1 MSNRPNSPAAS
12 GDAVASRREIF
23 AVAAAAAGATAFAAS
38 AQAQPAPQHVRI
50 FNPPTMAK
58 PNGYSHVAEV
68 TAGRTVYIAG
78 QIAVDP
84 SGKLV
89 GVPGDFRAQATQVF
103 ENLKAALAS
112 VGGSFANV
120 VKLNGYLTDAKA
132 QLPILREVRDGYL
145 SRDTPPPPSTVVQ
158 VVALAR
164 EGLMIEVEVVAVLP
178 PSA

>member
-1 MSNRPNSPAAS
+1 MRSIPHSVSHSA
-12 GDAVASRREIF
+12 DAVASRREII
-23 AVAAAAAGATAFAAS
+23 AVAAAAAGATALAAP
-38 AQAQPAPQHVRI
+38 AQAQTAPQHVRI
-50 FNPPTMAK
+50 FNPPTLAK

-103 ENLKAALAS
+103 ENLKNALAS
-112 VGGSFANV
+112 VGATFANV

-132 QLPILREVRDGYL
+132 QLPVLREVRDGYINK
-145 SRDTPPPPSTVVQ
+145 DAPPPSTVVQ

-178 PSA
+178 PSG

>member
-1 MSNRPNSPAAS
+1 MSDSASPPS
-12 GDAVASRREIF
+12 SVTDAIASRRDVI
-23 AVAAAAAGATAFAAS
+23 AVAAAAAGATALAGS
-38 AQAQPAPQHVRI
+38 AQAQPAPHVRI

-78 QIAVDP
+78 QIAIDP

-89 GVPGDFRAQATQVF
+89 GIPGDFRAQATRVF
-103 ENLKAALAS
+103 ENLKAALAA

-120 VKLNGYLTDAKA
+120 VKLNGYFIDVKA
-132 QLPILREVRDGYL
+132 HLPIFREVRDAYV
-145 SRDTPPPPSTVVQ
+145 SKETPPPSTVVQ
-158 VVALAR
+158 VVSLAR
-164 EGLMIEVEVVAVLP
+164 EGLLLEVEVVAVLP

>member
-1 MSNRPNSPAAS
+1 MDDMASSPSSAAE
-12 GDAVASRREIF
+12 AVASRRDII
-23 AVAAAAAGATAFAAS
+23 AVAAAAAGATVVAGS
-38 AQAQPAPQHVRI
+38 AQAQPAPQVRI

-68 TAGRTVYIAG
+68 TGGRTVYIAG

-89 GVPGDFRAQATQVF
+89 GVPGDFRVQATQVF
-103 ENLKAALAS
+103 ENLKSALAA

-132 QLPILREVRDGYL
+132 QLPILREVRDGYINK
-145 SRDTPPPPSTVVQ
+145 DAPPPSTVVQ

>member
-1 MSNRPNSPAAS
+1 MSDIAGSPSSAA
-12 GDAVASRREIF
+12 DAVASRREII
-23 AVAAAAAGATAFAAS
+23 AVAAAAGATAFAGS

-78 QIAVDP
+78 QIAIDP

-89 GVPGDFRAQATQVF
+89 GGPGDFRAQATQVF

-132 QLPILREVRDGYL
+132 QLPILREVRDGYINK
-145 SRDTPPPPSTVVQ
+145 DAPPPSTVVQ

>member
-1 MSNRPNSPAAS
+1 MSDIASPPSSAV
-12 GDAVASRREIF
+12 DAVASRRDII
-23 AVAAAAAGATAFAAS
+23 AVAAAAAGATALAGS
-38 AQAQPAPQHVRI
+38 AQAQPAPQVRI

-89 GVPGDFRAQATQVF
+89 GVPGDFRAQATQAF
-103 ENLKAALAS
+103 ENLKNALAS
-112 VGGSFANV
+112 VGGTFANV

-132 QLPILREVRDGYL
+132 QLPILREVRDAYL
-145 SRDTPPPPSTVVQ
+145 SKDTPPPASTVVQ

-178 PSA
+178 PKA

>member
-1 MSNRPNSPAAS
+1 MTDIAAPPAS
-12 GDAVASRREIF
+12 STDTVASRRDII
-23 AVAAAAAGATAFAAS
+23 AVAAAAAGATAFAGS
-38 AQAQPAPQHVRI
+38 AQAQPAPQVRI

-68 TAGRTVYIAG
+68 TGGRTVYIAG

-103 ENLKAALAS
+103 ENLKNALAA

-132 QLPILREVRDGYL
+132 QLPILREVRDGYINK
-145 SRDTPPPPSTVVQ
+145 DAPPASTVVQ

>member
-1 MSNRPNSPAAS
+1 MSDITSSPS
-12 GDAVASRREIF
+12 SPAVASRREII

-38 AQAQPAPQHVRI
+38 AQAQPAPQYVRI
-50 FNPPTMAK
+50 FNPPGMAK
-58 PNGYSHVAEV
+58 PSGYSHVAEV
-68 TAGRTVYIAG
+68 TAGRMVYIAG
-78 QIAVDP
+78 QIAIDP
-84 SGKLV
+84 SAKLV

-103 ENLKAALAS
+103 ENLKTALAA

-145 SRDTPPPPSTVVQ
+145 SKDTPPPPSTVVQ

>member
-1 MSNRPNSPAAS
+1 MSDIASPSSSAAV
-12 GDAVASRREIF
+12 AVASRRDII
-23 AVAAAAAGATAFAAS
+23 AVAAAAAGATVVAAS
-38 AQAQPAPQHVRI
+38 AQAQPAPQVRI

-68 TAGRTVYIAG
+68 TGGRTVYIAG
-78 QIAVDP
+78 QIAIDP

-103 ENLKAALAS
+103 ENLKSALAS

-132 QLPILREVRDGYL
+132 QLPILREVRDAYL
-145 SRDTPPPPSTVVQ
+145 SKDTPPPPSTVVQ

-164 EGLMIEVEVVAVLP
+164 EGLMVEVEVVAVLP
-178 PSA
+178 PSG

>member
-1 MSNRPNSPAAS
+1 MNDNPNASLPSP
-12 GDAVASRREIF
+12 DPLASRRDII
-23 AVAAAAAGATAFAAS
+23 AVAAAAAGVATLAGT
-38 AQAQPAPQHVRI
+38 AQAQTPPQHVRI

-58 PNGYSHVAEV
+58 PTGYSHVAEV

-103 ENLKAALAS
+103 ENLKAALTA

-132 QLPILREVRDGYL
+132 QLPILREVRDGYINK
-145 SRDTPPPPSTVVQ
+145 DAPPASTVVQ

-164 EGLMIEVEVVAVLP
+164 EGLMLEVEVVAVLP

>member
-1 MSNRPNSPAAS
+1 MSHIAGSPS
-12 GDAVASRREIF
+12 SSVDAIASRREII
-23 AVAAAAAGATAFAAS
+23 AVAAAAAGATAFAGS

-78 QIAVDP
+78 QIAIDP

-132 QLPILREVRDGYL
+132 QLPILREVRDGYINKEA
-145 SRDTPPPPSTVVQ
+145 PPASTVVQ

>member
-1 MSNRPNSPAAS
+1 MSDIASSPS
-12 GDAVASRREIF
+12 SPAVASRREIF
-23 AVAAAAAGATAFAAS
+23 AVAAAAAGATAFAGS

-50 FNPPTMAK
+50 FNPPNMTK
-58 PNGYSHVAEV
+58 PSGYSHVAEV
-68 TAGRTVYIAG
+68 TAGRMVYIAG
-78 QIAVDP
+78 QIAIDP

-103 ENLKAALAS
+103 ENLKTALAA

-145 SRDTPPPPSTVVQ
+145 SKDTPPPPSTVVQ

>member
-1 MSNRPNSPAAS
+1 MSDSASPPSSSA
-12 GDAVASRREIF
+12 DAVASRREII
-23 AVAAAAAGATAFAAS
+23 AVAAAAGATAFAGS

-84 SGKLV
+84 GGKLV

-145 SRDTPPPPSTVVQ
+145 SKDTPPPPSTVVQ

-178 PSA
+178 SS

>member
-1 MSNRPNSPAAS
+1 MSHIPSSPSPAA
-12 GDAVASRREIF
+12 DTVASRREII
-23 AVAAAAAGATAFAAS
+23 AVAAAAAGATALAGS
-38 AQAQPAPQHVRI
+38 AQAQTAPQHVRI
-50 FNPPTMAK
+50 FNPPNMAQ
-58 PNGYSHVAEV
+58 PRGYSHVAEV
-68 TAGRTVYIAG
+68 RAGRTVYIAG
-78 QIAVDP
+78 QIAIDP

-103 ENLKAALAS
+103 ENLKTALAS
-112 VGGSFANV
+112 VGTFANV

-132 QLPILREVRDGYL
+132 QLPILREVRDGYINK
-145 SRDTPPPPSTVVQ
+145 DAPPPSTVVQ

>member
-1 MSNRPNSPAAS
+1 MNNNPNSLSPTS
-12 GDAVASRREIF
+12 DTIASRRDII
-23 AVAAAAAGATAFAAS
+23 AVAAAAAGATALAGR
-38 AQAQPAPQHVRI
+38 AQAQTPQHVRI

-68 TAGRTVYIAG
+68 NAGRTVYIAG
-78 QIAVDP
+78 QIAIDP

-103 ENLKAALAS
+103 ENLKAALAA
-112 VGGSFANV
+112 VGGTFANV

-132 QLPILREVRDGYL
+132 QLPILREVRDGYINKEA
-145 SRDTPPPPSTVVQ
+145 PPASTVVQ

-164 EGLMIEVEVVAVLP
+164 EGLMLEVEVIAVLP

>member
-1 MSNRPNSPAAS
+1 MSHRPNSPAPS
-12 GDAVASRREIF
+12 GDAVASRREII
-23 AVAAAAAGATAFAAS
+23 AVAAAAAGATAFAGS

-78 QIAVDP
+78 QIAIDP

-103 ENLKAALAS
+103 ENLKAALTS
-112 VGGSFANV
+112 VGGSFANG